1 MFLFILILSINKIL
15 FINYILK
22 EIKNL
27 IKFTKSKKVIELHY
41 INWTY
46 IWEITKN
53 KNLCKK
59 IARDKGWRECQLH
72 VSGLS
77 LFLKAKKMGSQ
88 CHVASI

>member
-15 FINYILK
+15 FINYLLK

-46 IWEITKN
+46 I
-53 KNLCKK
+53 
-59 IARDKGWRECQLH
+59 
-72 VSGLS
+72 
-77 LFLKAKKMGSQ
+77 
-88 CHVASI
+88 